1 MTNEHEWLS
10 HISLHLMIFSQLPH
24 LLLLL
29 VSLFL
34 LSSPSS
40 SPPPC
45 PLPSSSSPN
54 SPTFFLHW
62 VYWIADGF
70 SIYLSWMIGVVKYVS
85 RKEVKWC
92 FHFKK
97 NVSSFKTEIQSFL
110 ELRQKY
116 TIKVEKSSCG
126 KVEIMKRPVIFGK
139 AQTQAFT
146 TYNSM
151 GENGELWQDLSE

>member
-1 MTNEHEWLS
+1 MNMNGSATFLWIWWFFPNFL
-10 HISLHLMIFSQLPH
+10 IS
-24 LLLLL
+24 
-29 VSLFL
+29 SLC
-34 LSSPSS
+34 PSS
-40 SPPPC
+40 SPP
-45 PLPSSSSPN
+45 PSSSSPN

-70 SIYLSWMIGVVKYVS
+70 SIYLSWVIGIVKYVS

-92 FHFKK
+92 FHLKK
-97 NVSSFKTEIQSFL
+97 NVSSFKTEVQSFL

-139 AQTQAFT
+139 SQTQAFT

-151 GENGELWQDLSE
+151 GENGELWQGLSE

>member
-1 MTNEHEWLS
+1 MNMNGSATFLCIWWFFPNFL
-10 HISLHLMIFSQLPH
+10 IS
-24 LLLLL
+24 
-29 VSLFL
+29 SLC
-34 LSSPSS
+34 PSS
-40 SPPPC
+40 SPP
-45 PLPSSSSPN
+45 PSSSSPN

-70 SIYLSWMIGVVKYVS
+70 SIYLSWVIGIVKYVS

-92 FHFKK
+92 FHLKK
-97 NVSSFKTEIQSFL
+97 NVSSFKTEVQSFL

-139 AQTQAFT
+139 SRTQAFT

-151 GENGELWQDLSE
+151 GENGELWQGLSE

>member
-1 MTNEHEWLS
+1 MTNEHEWFS

-70 SIYLSWMIGVVKYVS
+70 SIYLSWVIGVVKYVS

-92 FHFKK
+92 FHLKK
-97 NVSSFKTEIQSFL
+97 KCKQFQDRSTKLFRTQTKIYYQSGEIVMWQSWNYEKTSNFWKSPNSSL
-110 ELRQKY
+110 
-116 TIKVEKSSCG
+116 
-126 KVEIMKRPVIFGK
+126 
-139 AQTQAFT
+139 
-146 TYNSM
+146 YN
-151 GENGELWQDLSE
+151 L

>member
-1 MTNEHEWLS
+1 MTNEHELLR

-24 LLLLL
+24 LLL

-34 LSSPSS
+34 RSSPSS
-40 SPPPC
+40 SPP
-45 PLPSSSSPN
+45 PSSSSPN

-70 SIYLSWMIGVVKYVS
+70 SICLSWVIGIVKYVS

-92 FHFKK
+92 FHLKK
-97 NVSSFKTEIQSFL
+97 NVSSFKTEVQSFL

-139 AQTQAFT
+139 SQTQAFT

-151 GENGELWQDLSE
+151 GENGELWQGLSE

>member
-1 MTNEHEWLS
+1 MTNEHEWLR

-24 LLLLL
+24 LLL

-34 LSSPSS
+34 RSSPSS
-40 SPPPC
+40 SPP
-45 PLPSSSSPN
+45 PSSSSPN

-70 SIYLSWMIGVVKYVS
+70 SIYLSWVIGVVKYVS

-92 FHFKK
+92 FHLKK
-97 NVSSFKTEIQSFL
+97 NVSSFKTEVQSFL

-139 AQTQAFT
+139 SQTQAFT

-151 GENGELWQDLSE
+151 GENGELWQGLSE